1 MDNQSDY
8 EKEEKTNKDKFMELL
23 RAFRPDVF
31 ILLVALDETGVNFE
45 IPRKI
50 IYQLE
55 KIAKGSKYGKV
66 NVVVENGIA
75 TFVYGEEANKLSVPV
90 LKP

>member
-1 MDNQSDY
+1 MDIKDQFQS
-8 EKEEKTNKDKFMELL
+8 EAKNNKDKLMEILKF
-23 RAFRPDVF
+23 AHPDLFV
-31 ILLVALDETGVNFE
+31 LLVALDETGVNFE
-45 IPRKI
+45 IPRKV

-66 NVVVENGIA
+66 SIIIENGVV
-75 TFVYGEEANKLSVPV
+75 TFVYGEEANKLNVPV

>member
-1 MDNQSDY
+1 MDNNQY
-8 EKEEKTNKDKFMELL
+8 QVEAQNNKEKIMEIL
-23 RAFRPDVF
+23 RATFPELYV
-31 ILLVALDETGVNFE
+31 LLVALEETNVNFE
-45 IPRKI
+45 IPRKV

-66 NVVVENGIA
+66 SIVIENGVA